1 MRRFESGCS
10 AARPTLFHRWSPPRK
25 RASTGNPQVQRF
37 SAAYADGDPAPR
49 STAQRGGGSNGRV
62 RASTI
67 VGASRSAGG
76 IWHRYR
82 TRSLERLQPKLRSH
96 RALGRTA
103 AAPSFRLGSPLR
115 PGASCGRC
123 IVPQRPENGHA
134 MRGLEP
140 PPCWP
145 RNGRRSGQV
154 VGSGTVEPFPVS
166 ARRAVEEPGPIR
178 TAVVCINHDAGS
190 REASRVTRFP
200 TSIRATGSVRR

>member
-67 VGASRSAGG
+67 VGASRSADG

-82 TRSLERLQPKLRSH
+82 TRSLERLQPKLRFH
-96 RALGRTA
+96 RALGLTA
-103 AAPSFRLGSPLR
+103 AAPSFRLGSPRR
-115 PGASCGRC
+115 PGASCGRRM
-123 IVPQRPENGHA
+123 VRQRAKRGHA
-134 MRGLEP
+134 PQWHHCRTELGRDRHRRRVG
-140 PPCWP
+140 P
-145 RNGRRSGQV
+145 RRRRSLLRQT
-154 VGSGTVEPFPVS
+154 SS
-166 ARRAVEEPGPIR
+166 RALRSSLKLAIFRP
-178 TAVVCINHDAGS
+178 S
-190 REASRVTRFP
+190 
-200 TSIRATGSVRR
+200 